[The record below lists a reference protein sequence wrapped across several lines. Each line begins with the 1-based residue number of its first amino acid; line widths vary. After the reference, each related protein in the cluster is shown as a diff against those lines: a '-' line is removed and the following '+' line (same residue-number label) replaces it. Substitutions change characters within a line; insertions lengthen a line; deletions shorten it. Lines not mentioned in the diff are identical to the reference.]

1 MTTSR
6 ENTNRQNTGRTK
18 ARRRALDILYEA
30 DLRGRD
36 ARETLAD
43 RVAAAD
49 PPVRPFTIDLVEG
62 VADHT
67 AAIDDVIVAA
77 LASASNWTIDRMPTV
92 DRGLARIAVYEILHT
107 DTPVAVV
114 ANEAVGL
121 AAELS
126 TDGSPAFLNALL
138 DRAGKTAAGRA
149 AAPSPASTE

>member
-1 MTTSR
+1 MTTGR

-30 DLRGRD
+30 DLRGQD
-36 ARETLAD
+36 AQATLAD
-43 RVAAAD
+43 RIAAAD
-49 PPVRPFTIDLVEG
+49 PPVRPFTIDLVQG
-62 VADHT
+62 VVEHGRT
-67 AAIDDVIVAA
+67 IDDVIVAS
-77 LASASNWTIDRMPTV
+77 LASASTWTIDRMPAV
-92 DRGLARIAVYEILHT
+92 DRGLARIAVFELLHT

-138 DRAGKTAAGRA
+138 DRAGKAAAGWA
-149 AAPSPASTE
+149 AESPSSTE